1 MNAGRAAVVLM
12 LVVGL
17 LGSWISGAT
26 FYTRLLILA
35 LLLSVGS
42 WLWVGLA
49 ARALRFQRRAETSR
63 ARVGDM
69 LREQFEVYNAGRLP
83 VLWLEV
89 RTAPLSGSRLL
100 TLVGGRQ
107 RRFYVA
113 RTWLTRRGSFP
124 LGPTTLIVS
133 DPLGL
138 FRVRRQFAA
147 TRSLVVFPMVYPIT
161 TFLSPPGLLP
171 GGHVIRRKTLEITPH
186 AAGLRDYLPGDPM
199 KRIHWPTS
207 VRRGRLMVKEFEQDP
222 QAEVW
227 LFLDAQQSVQAGR
240 PLAESGAWIES
251 RPFMRKPELSLPPST
266 LEYGIAVAASL
277 AHFFIAQKRTVG
289 LVVRDRAH
297 TVIPA
302 ERGERQEN
310 KILETLAFLEGRG
323 DLPLSAL
330 LRAQAH
336 QIPRRASVVLI
347 TPSTS
352 PDLLLATAEAQLR
365 RLQPLVI
372 LFAAETFGGGTG
384 AASLAQRLKA
394 QGVPVCLIPCE
405 AEIGQVLSDF
415 AASNLSQEVFPW
427 PRPALSPLI

>member
-1 MNAGRAAVVLM
+1 MNAGRAAIALM

-17 LGSWISGAT
+17 LGSWIGGAA
-26 FYTRLLILA
+26 FYTRLLILS
-35 LLLSVGS
+35 LLLGAGS
-42 WLWVGLA
+42 WLWVTLA
-49 ARALRFQRRAETSR
+49 ARALHFQRRAETAR
-63 ARVGDM
+63 ARVGDL

-138 FRVRRQFAA
+138 FRLRRQFPA
-147 TRSLVVFPMVYPIT
+147 TRSLIVFPPIYPIAA
-161 TFLSPPGLLP
+161 FLSPAGLLP
-171 GGHVIRRKTLEITPH
+171 GGHVIRRKTMEITPH
-186 AAGLRDYLPGDPM
+186 AAGLRDYLPGDPL

-227 LFLDAQQSVQAGR
+227 LLLDAQQAVQAGR
-240 PLAESGAWIES
+240 PFAGSETLVESQ
-251 RPFMRKPELSLPPST
+251 PFMRRPKPSLPPAT

-289 LVVRDRAH
+289 LVVRDR
-297 TVIPA
+297 TYTMLPA

-310 KILETLAFLEGRG
+310 KILETLALLEGRG
-323 DLPLSAL
+323 DLPISAL

-336 QIPRRASVVLI
+336 QIPRGASVVLI

-352 PDLLLATAEAQLR
+352 GDLLLATAEAQLR
-365 RLQPLVI
+365 RLQALVI
-372 LFAAETFGGGTG
+372 LLDAETFGGAPG
-384 AASLAQRLKA
+384 AASLARQLPA

-405 AEIGQVLSDF
+405 AEIGQLLSDF
-415 AASNLSQEVFPW
+415 AASTLSQEILTW
-427 PRPALSPLI
+427 HRPALSPSI